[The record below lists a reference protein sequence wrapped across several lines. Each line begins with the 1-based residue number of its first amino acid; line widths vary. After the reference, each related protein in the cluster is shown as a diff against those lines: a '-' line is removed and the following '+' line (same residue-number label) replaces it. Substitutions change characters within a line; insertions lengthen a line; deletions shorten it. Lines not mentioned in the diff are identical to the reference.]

1 MLGHWL
7 ARSTF
12 AFLLLAVE
20 ATSTAAQAGP
30 PCGPDLPIKCTPGKD
45 AAIVLGF
52 VGAGVLAV
60 YLGYR
65 LDHPRHQA
73 SIIGCT
79 AQADGTMTL
88 VEDNTQMLYSL
99 NPIPKKVKAGERV
112 VLRGKNKSDISGRNV
127 FHVRKVVEDVGPC
140 ESRTPSA
147 GPENG
152 P

>member
-1 MLGHWL
+1 MFAHRL
-7 ARSTF
+7 ARSAF
-12 AFLLLAVE
+12 AVLLLAV
-20 ATSTAAQAGP
+20 AVTSARAQAGP

-52 VGAGVLAV
+52 VGAGILAA

-65 LDHPRHQA
+65 LDHPRHEA

-79 AQADGTMTL
+79 AQADGTMIL

-99 NPIPKKVKAGERV
+99 TPVSKKVRSGERV
-112 VLRGKNKSDISGRNV
+112 ALRGKKKSDTSGRNV

-140 ESRTPSA
+140 ESRIPSA
-147 GPENG
+147 GQENG